1 MYRPAPYGIQTSLVL
16 TSEPGSLSRPRSSV
30 TDRSFVRF
38 GGLAGILLAITSWAA
53 VVVYFTTAQ
62 QGQDLVGLETFRMLY
77 ALIAFWALFGIVA
90 VHWVVRPQG
99 EAWSFFGTLVG
110 VIASVGTITASLYYV
125 AATRAAL
132 LANATSVTT
141 IAPTDPLN
149 VMTFALTG
157 LWFLIANLLLRHA
170 AVPRLL
176 VLLGFVAVA
185 DLFVGFL
192 GALAANDIITMY
204 AAIIAG
210 AVGGPLYWLWLGLTL
225 RRLA

>member
-1 MYRPAPYGIQTSLVL
+1 MRVS
-16 TSEPGSLSRPRSSV
+16 SRAVS
-30 TDRSFVRF
+30 DRSFIRF

-53 VVVYFTTAQ
+53 VVEYFTAAAG
-62 QGQDLVGLETFRMLY
+62 GQDLIGLETFRMLY

-90 VHWVVRPQG
+90 VHWIVRPQG
-99 EAWSFFGTLVG
+99 EAWSFFGTIVG
-110 VIASVGTITASLYYV
+110 LIASAGTISASLYYV
-125 AATRAAL
+125 AATRSAL

-141 IAPTDPLN
+141 IAPTDPLS

-157 LWFLIANLLLRHA
+157 VWFLIANRLLWRTA
-170 AVPRLL
+170 RIPRLL

-192 GALAANDIITMY
+192 GALAANDFITMW

-225 RRLA
+225 RKIA